1 MTKATQ
7 NFSNVA
13 ALALAALP
21 LFLIIAAANLGVVG
35 L

>member
-1 MTKATQ
+1 MSKSTH

-13 ALALAALP
+13 SLALAALP
-21 LFLIIAAANLGVVG
+21 LFLIIAAANIGVVS